1 MISRAVS
8 CKGALEKFSKTTN
21 CTRNLL
27 RAREIFGL

>member
-8 CKGALEKFSKTTN
+8 YKGALEKFSKTTN
-21 CTRNLL
+21 YTRNLL